1 VVWALLVVECTHR
14 GVGPE
19 AAAAEYQR
27 RFPQHQGWLATVS
40 WQAPPGTGERS
51 PALQTGANPARTTP
65 AAAPA
70 QPGQTPELPALPGYE
85 VLAVLGHGGM
95 GVVYKARH
103 LALNRVTAV
112 KMILSGAHAD
122 REEAARFRLEAKAVA
137 GLDHPHIV
145 QIYEIGEHD
154 GRSYFA
160 LEFCAG
166 GSLDRKLAGAPLPPR
181 EAAALVETLARA
193 MQAAHQRGIVH
204 RDLKPANVLLKEDG
218 TPKIS
223 DFGLAK
229 RLDEDEGRTRPNA
242 VMGTP
247 SYMAP
252 EQAAGRSREIGPP
265 ADVYALGAI
274 LYELLTGRPPFRAAT
289 VLETLE
295 LVRTQEPAAPRR
307 LQPGTPRDLETICLK
322 CLHKEPGRR
331 YASAQELAEDL
342 ERFRNG
348 EPIRARRVGRLERAL
363 KWTRRNQALTAFLV
377 ALLLLF
383 VGGSA
388 AGLWYQAERASQT
401 TERTLRREYLN
412 KEVRAALDEASSRRS
427 ALQATLQDPRR
438 VHDLLSDIDGWQTQ
452 LQEARVAWKRAR
464 TVAQGGPE
472 LLDSEPAA
480 QLAGLEHELDAD
492 DKDWALAKELD
503 DARLAGSTSS
513 EEVPETKYAEVFARL
528 GWNVDQ
534 ADPAEIATWVV
545 RSPLRHALVVALD
558 DWARSSR
565 KPQRRGRLLE
575 AARRADPHPWRCRFR
590 DVVRRGFPEVLIA
603 DQEELERLA
612 KEVRPEEQSPA
623 VLLFL
628 AESLGGPD
636 GSRPEVLQSALPYYP
651 RDFWMYWALGMSS
664 RDRLER
670 MGYFQAA
677 LVVRPQS
684 SRVHVQLGAALR
696 GQKMLD
702 EAVAHFKKALQFDPN
717 NAPASQLLGDAL
729 VEQNKLDEAV
739 AVYRKGLENSK
750 RGGNGLQSAYY
761 SSLGKVL
768 RLQKKLDDAVAACR
782 KAVELFPGSSRAHN
796 SLGLALRDKQQLD
809 DAITAFRKAIERFP
823 SWAEYHHNLGLAL
836 RDKHQLDDAVAELR
850 AATQLSPG
858 WAVAHHDLGLALRD
872 KQQLDDAVA
881 EFRRAIELD
890 PGFLLMHKG
899 LDLSLRGADEA
910 QPQVIVQPLAS
921 LQGAGPTGSIESL
934 AFRPDG
940 TLLAAGC
947 AKGTVHLWDP
957 RTKGR
962 ERKRLDGHT
971 AWVKRL
977 TFSHDGKLLASSG
990 SDDQTVKVWD
1000 VPTGKELLTLKAHSP
1015 WVGGVAFSPDDKL
1028 LATSGGD
1035 QTVKLWDARTGG
1047 ELKTLKGHTQ
1057 WVWGVA
1063 FSPNGEVLA
1072 SASGDRTIKLWNV
1085 ATGEEVRTLQ
1095 GHTDRVR
1102 NLAFSPDGKRLAS
1115 CGWDGTVRLWDT
1127 ESGQE
1132 VRTWKGHTG
1141 LTWDVAYSPD
1151 GKYLASG
1158 SGDRSVRLWEVTT
1171 GEELVLFLGHGSGV
1185 GSVAFSPDGHRLA
1198 SGSADQT
1205 IKVWDVPP
1213 GLRPGKKTDAGK

>member
-145 QIYEIGEHD
+145 QIYEVGEHD

-181 EAAALVETLARA
+181 AAAALVETLARA

-229 RLDEDEGRTRPNA
+229 RLDEDTGRTRPNA

-295 LVRTQEPAAPRR
+295 LVRTQEPVAPRR

-322 CLHKEPGRR
+322 CLHKESGRR
-331 YASAQELAEDL
+331 YASAQELADDL

-348 EPIRARRVGRLERAL
+348 EPTRARRVGRLERAL
-363 KWTRRNQALTAFLV
+363 KWTRRNKALTAFLV

-412 KEVRAALDEASSRRS
+412 KEVRAALEEAASRRS
-427 ALQATLQDPRR
+427 ALQTMLQDPRQ

-472 LLDSEPAA
+472 LLDSELAA
-480 QLAGLEHELDAD
+480 QLADLEGELDAD
-492 DKDWALAKELD
+492 DRDWAVAKELD
-503 DARLAGSTSS
+503 DARLASS
-513 EEVPETKYAEVFARL
+513 IPGEKDSPTRYREVFARAGL
-528 GWNVDQ
+528 AVEQ
-534 ADPAEIATWVV
+534 TEPAELAGRIG
-545 RSPLRHALVVALD
+545 RSPLRRVLVVALD
-558 DWARSSR
+558 NWAFRTGS
-565 KPQRRGRLLE
+565 QQLRGCLLE
-575 AARRADPHPWRCRFR
+575 VAQKADPHPWRDRFR
-590 DVVRRGFPEVLIA
+590 TVLRRGFPSVLAA

-612 KEVRPEEQSPA
+612 GAVRPEEQSPVMMLLLARALAAFGGDRLEVVRSA
-623 VLLFL
+623 V
-628 AESLGGPD
+628 
-636 GSRPEVLQSALPYYP
+636 PYYP
-651 RDFWMYWALGMSS
+651 RDFWLYCELGLWAKEQTEK
-664 RDRLER
+664 R
-670 MGYFQAA
+670 GYFQAA
-677 LVVRPQS
+677 LVIRPRS
-684 SRVHVQLGAALR
+684 SFAHLDLGTVLLNLR
-696 GQKMLD
+696 QLD
-702 EAVAHFKKALQFDPN
+702 EAVGHFEKAVQFDPN
-717 NAPASQLLGDAL
+717 FKVAYMYLGNTLTDL
-729 VEQNKLDEAV
+729 GRLDEAV
-739 AVYRKGLENSK
+739 AVYRKAMATLPDK
-750 RGGNGLQSAYY
+750 RPLSLHAELGNA
-761 SSLGKVL
+761 L
-768 RLQKKLDDAVAACR
+768 RLQKKLDEALSACR
-782 KAVELFPGSSRAHN
+782 KGVELNPGAHAHN
-796 SLGLALRDKQQLD
+796 NLGLVLRDLHQLDDAIDEFRQAIRLERDRPKPHNNLGLALRDKRQLD
-809 DAITAFRKAIERFP
+809 DAVAEFRKALELDPR
-823 SWAEYHHNLGLAL
+823 SAVAHYNLGLVL
-836 RDKHQLDDAVAELR
+836 RDKHQLDDAI
-850 AATQLSPG
+850 
-858 WAVAHHDLGLALRD
+858 
-872 KQQLDDAVA
+872 A
-881 EFRRAIELD
+881 EFLRAIEIEPNLVAA
-890 PGFLLMHKG
+890 HKD
-899 LDLSLRGADEA
+899 LDLSPQAVDGEQVRVIL
-910 QPQVIVQPLAS
+910 QPSAS
-921 LQGAGPTGSIESL
+921 LRRRYYTGAVECL
-934 AFRPDG
+934 AMSPDG
-940 TLLAAGC
+940 KLLAAGGESK
-947 AKGTVHLWDP
+947 AVHVWDP
-957 RTKGR
+957 SSKGV
-962 ERKRLDGHT
+962 EVKYLKGHHDRIKGI
-971 AWVKRL
+971 A
-977 TFSHDGKLLASSG
+977 FSPDGKLLASSG
-990 SDDQTVKVWD
+990 NEDQTVKVWD
-1000 VPTGKELLTLKAHSP
+1000 LEAEKELFTRKAHAP
-1015 WVGGVAFSPDDKL
+1015 WVLGVAFSPDGKL
-1028 LATSGGD
+1028 LATVGAD
-1035 QTVKLWDARTGG
+1035 QTVKLWDARTGA
-1047 ELKTLKGHTQ
+1047 ELKTLKGHQ
-1057 WVWGVA
+1057 LWVWGVA
-1063 FSPNGEVLA
+1063 FSPAGDVLA
-1072 SASGDRTIKLWNV
+1072 SASGDRTIKLWDV
-1085 ATGEEVRTLQ
+1085 ATGAEIRTLQ
-1095 GHTDRVR
+1095 GHTDRAR
-1102 NLAFSPDGKRLAS
+1102 NLAFSADGKRLAS
-1115 CGWDGTVRLWDT
+1115 CSWDGTVRLWDLET
-1127 ESGQE
+1127 GREL
-1132 VRTWKGHTG
+1132 RTLKGHT
-1141 LTWDVAYSPD
+1141 SF
-1151 GKYLASG
+1151 
-1158 SGDRSVRLWEVTT
+1158 
-1171 GEELVLFLGHGSGV
+1171 VLG
-1185 GSVAFSPDGHRLA
+1185 VAFSPDGKYVASAGTDRTVRLWDA
-1198 SGSADQT
+1198 ATGDQLVVFLGHTNLVTGVAFSAEGRRLFSGSADQT
-1205 IKVWDVPP
+1205 IKLWDLPLD
-1213 GLRPGKKTDAGK
+1213 LRGGK